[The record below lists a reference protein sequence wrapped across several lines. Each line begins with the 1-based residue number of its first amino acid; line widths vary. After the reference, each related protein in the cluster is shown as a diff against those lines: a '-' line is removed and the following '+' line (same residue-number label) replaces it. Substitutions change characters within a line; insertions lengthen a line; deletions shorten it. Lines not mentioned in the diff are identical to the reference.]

1 MTRRQ
6 DPEQGQ
12 AREVAAR
19 QGETKR
25 EDAVYVLHMPGGR
38 TYIGQPRPA
47 EPEPEAGQ

>member
-1 MTRRQ
+1 MTSRQ

-25 EDAVYVLHMPGGR
+25 EDAVYVLHMDGGEI
-38 TYIGQPRPA
+38 YIGQSRA
-47 EPEPEAGQ
+47 AGPEPEAGQ